1 MPRKALLRQDFD
13 SKASKL
19 STSKARKL
27 STTCM
32 PRKALL
38 RQDFDS
44 VHPLLEFVRLALD
57 VGECGG
63 AAEAQRLHVL
73 PAPSASVLVLLYQ

>member
-1 MPRKALLRQDFD
+1 MPRKAMLRQDLD
-13 SKASKL
+13 SKTSKLITSKAS
-19 STSKARKL
+19 KL

-38 RQDFDS
+38 RQDLDS

-63 AAEAQRLHVL
+63 APEAQRLHVL
-73 PAPSASVLVLLYQ
+73 SAPPASVLVLLHP